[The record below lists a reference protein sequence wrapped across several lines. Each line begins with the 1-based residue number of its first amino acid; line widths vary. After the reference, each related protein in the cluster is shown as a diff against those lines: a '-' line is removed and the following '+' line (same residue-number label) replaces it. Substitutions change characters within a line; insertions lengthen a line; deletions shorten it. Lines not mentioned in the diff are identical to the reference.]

1 MDGGRQARAARS
13 EFLRVRLHALAARG
27 GCWRG
32 RHSVQNGRGRG
43 SGAKRSMANKGL
55 AEMASATP
63 AGVWVKASQAL
74 RGELGDDT
82 FGSWLAQACL
92 RMAPGGELCLVTPTG
107 IARDWI
113 RRYAWRRIGELW
125 ALYDPEGRVL
135 TLKSRLEFEAEGGAA
150 PPRRHR
156 SRRAPIRCPPTARP
170 RADRLRPPDA
180 HPVAAGALHLRQ
192 LRAGPVERVRPGGGA
207 PGGVLGR
214 RPLQP
219 GRLPRRLRLRQ
230 DPPAERHRLGGHA
243 HGAGQARWST

>member
-1 MDGGRQARAARS
+1 
-13 EFLRVRLHALAARG
+13 
-27 GCWRG
+27 
-32 RHSVQNGRGRG
+32 
-43 SGAKRSMANKGL
+43 MANKGL
-55 AEMASATP
+55 AEMASVTP

-92 RMAPGGELCLVTPTG
+92 RTAPGGELCLVTPTG

-135 TLKSRLEFEAEGGAA
+135 TLKSRLEFEAEGGDA
-150 PPRRHR
+150 PPRATMILERRSGVHR
-156 SRRAPIRCPPTARP
+156 QPGH
-170 RADRLRPPDA
+170 RADRLVAPAA
-180 HPVAAGALHLRQ
+180 HPVAAGALHLRH
-192 LRAGPVERVRPGGGA
+192 LRQGPVERVRPGGGP

-219 GRLPRRLRLRQ
+219 GASSTAPT
-230 DPPAERHRLGGHA
+230 AS
-243 HGAGQARWST
+243 ARPTC